1 MKSEQKRVFKF
12 INFLVWAAHFFGEE
26 QQVRKMCQKHDA
38 ACLSSQ
44 QPLNQR
50 RRRIFRGFYQF
61 LLFSVRDQRQKFP
74 ISCANQT
81 FMSSRKK
88 SFLPLMKKSL
98 KALEIF
104 FGFSAFSFRWRRRI
118 IVHFAE

>member
-61 LLFSVRDQRQKFP
+61 LLFSVRDQRQKFL

-88 SFLPLMKKSL
+88 KFFAANEKKFEGS
-98 KALEIF
+98 
-104 FGFSAFSFRWRRRI
+104 
-118 IVHFAE
+118 